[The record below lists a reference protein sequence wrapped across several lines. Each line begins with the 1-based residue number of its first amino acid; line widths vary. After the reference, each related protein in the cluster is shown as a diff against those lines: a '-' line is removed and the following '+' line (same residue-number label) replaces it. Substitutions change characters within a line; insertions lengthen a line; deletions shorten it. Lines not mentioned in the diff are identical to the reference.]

1 MASERSL
8 LYREVLPFAAMVT
21 VECALVGLNTLFKA
35 ASLKGLSY
43 YVFILY
49 TYALA
54 TLVLFP
60 FALVSYRRSN
70 LPSISYSILS
80 KICFLGFGMLSMI
93 FGYKGMSIVINSI
106 FSHRQSYTC
115 FLPSFA
121 IIFRM
126 EKVAIRSFTGL
137 ATIAGTIIAI
147 LGAFIVVL
155 YKGSEVVLDN
165 SSLESNFPYKSS
177 LPPSDWVIGGLLLSA
192 AYLLISLWY
201 IVQVQTM
208 KPYPVELV
216 VVFLYNISATII
228 SAPVCLIAERNLS
241 AWKLTNKT
249 VWTAVVYGVRYTLQT
264 NLIFI
269 CLIFICYHLLNYL
282 TQEFRYF

>member
-1 MASERSL
+1 
-8 LYREVLPFAAMVT
+8 
-21 VECALVGLNTLFKA
+21 
-35 ASLKGLSY
+35 
-43 YVFILY
+43 
-49 TYALA
+49 
-54 TLVLFP
+54 
-60 FALVSYRRSN
+60 
-70 LPSISYSILS
+70 
-80 KICFLGFGMLSMI
+80 
-93 FGYKGMSIVINSI
+93 
-106 FSHRQSYTC
+106 
-115 FLPSFA
+115 
-121 IIFRM
+121 M